1 MPDRLLS
8 PSERWAWTAFFFIAA
23 ALLVA
28 GGFSSADPD
37 SALYAGIADRLAQEP
52 VRRWIAPEWWG
63 FWPEAQMT
71 GLFREHPAG
80 VFLMSAAL
88 TLIGVPAAQGAYVI
102 GVGAGLASL
111 LLMAALIRRLT
122 TRDDAR
128 SALVLLQLMPVA
140 FIFRIRANH
149 EYPILV
155 CLLLSLLGLAWIGE
169 KRPWW
174 MGALAVAAGLAGGL
188 LIKGVFVVLILLAIA
203 VWLAINPQRSDVPKV
218 RSVLAVVAGLAAMAA
233 VAAAYDAH
241 YLSVTGETFWGPYW
255 RRQLGPLSIL
265 TPLEGASTLALHVL
279 FYISRVIWH
288 PAPWSIAL
296 VVTLWRFRS
305 RLTMRFLANAD
316 TRQRGAAF
324 AVIFAGLA
332 ILVLSPASRLAERY
346 AFAATYAVACA
357 GAVAALREWP
367 AVSARLRALDRR
379 IPALPAVLWLLLIVL
394 RLLIGS
400 WR

>member
-1 MPDRLLS
+1 MSDRLLS
-8 PSERWAWTAFFFIAA
+8 FSERWAWTAFFFIASA
-23 ALLVA
+23 VLVA

-37 SALYAGIADRLAQEP
+37 SALYAGIAERLAQEP

-80 VFLMSAAL
+80 VFLMSAVL
-88 TLIGVPAAQGAYVI
+88 TLVGVPAAQGAYVVGI
-102 GVGAGLASL
+102 GAGLTSL
-111 LLMAALIRRLT
+111 LLMAALIRKVT
-122 TRDDAR
+122 SRDEAR
-128 SALVLLQLMPVA
+128 AALVLLQLMPVA

-149 EYPILV
+149 EYPILA
-155 CLLLSLLGLAWIGE
+155 CLLLALLGLAWIGE
-169 KRPWW
+169 RRPWW
-174 MGALAVAAGLAGGL
+174 MGAVAIAAGLTGGL
-188 LIKGVFVVLILLAIA
+188 LIKGVFVVLTLLALA
-203 VWLAINPQRSDVPKV
+203 VWFAINPQRSKVPRL
-218 RSVLAVVAGLAAMAA
+218 RSVLAVVAGLVVMAA

-288 PAPWSIAL
+288 PMPWSIAL
-296 VVTLWRFRS
+296 VVALWRFRS
-305 RLTMRFLANAD
+305 RLTPRFLAEAD
-316 TRQRGAAF
+316 TRQRAAAF
-324 AVIFAGLA
+324 AVAFAVLA
-332 ILVLSPASRLAERY
+332 IVALSPASRLAERY

-357 GAVAALREWP
+357 GAVAAWREWP
-367 AVSARLRALDRR
+367 AVGAALRTLDTR
-379 IPALPAVLWLLLIVL
+379 IPTLPATLWVVLILL
-394 RLLIGS
+394 RLVIGS

>member
-8 PSERWAWTAFFFIAA
+8 ASERWAWTAFFFIAA
-23 ALLVA
+23 MLLVA

-52 VRRWIAPEWWG
+52 VRQWIAPEWWG

-88 TLIGVPAAQGAYVI
+88 TLVGVPAAQGAYVI

-111 LLMAALIRRLT
+111 LLMAALIRRVT
-122 TRDDAR
+122 TREEAR
-128 SALVLLQLMPVA
+128 AALVLLQLMPVA

-155 CLLLSLLGLAWIGE
+155 CLLLALLGLAWIGE

-174 MGALAVAAGLAGGL
+174 TGALAVAAGLAGGL

-203 VWLAINPQRSDVPKV
+203 VWLAINPQRSDVPRV
-218 RSVLAVVAGLAAMAA
+218 RSVLAVVAGLAAMVA

-265 TPLEGASTLALHVL
+265 TPLEGASTLAMHVL

-305 RLTMRFLANAD
+305 RLSTRFLADAD

-324 AVIFAGLA
+324 AIVFAVLA

-346 AFAATYAVACA
+346 AFAATFAVACA
-357 GAVAALREWP
+357 GVVAALRDWP
-367 AVSARLRALDRR
+367 ALSARLRALDTR
-379 IPALPAVLWLLLIVL
+379 IPALPATLWLLLIVL

>member
-8 PSERWAWTAFFFIAA
+8 ASERWAWTAFFLIAA
-23 ALLVA
+23 TVLVA
-28 GGFSSADPD
+28 VRFSSPDPD

-88 TLIGVPAAQGAYVI
+88 TKVGVPAAQGAYVI

-111 LLMAALIRRLT
+111 LLMASLIRRIT
-122 TRDDAR
+122 SRDEAR
-128 SALVLLQLMPVA
+128 AALVLLQLMPVA

-155 CLLLSLLGLAWIGE
+155 CLLLALLGLAWIGE
-169 KRPWW
+169 RRPWW
-174 MGALAVAAGLAGGL
+174 MGTLAVAAGLTGGL
-188 LIKGVFVVLILLAIA
+188 LIKGVFVVLILLAMG
-203 VWLAINPQRSDVPKV
+203 VWFAINPQRSDVPRW
-218 RSVLAVVAGLAAMAA
+218 RSVLAVVAGLAMMVA
-233 VAAAYDAH
+233 VAAAYDAQ

-265 TPLEGASTLALHVL
+265 TPLEGASTLAMHVL
-279 FYISRVIWH
+279 FYVSRVIWH

-296 VVTLWRFRS
+296 GVTLWRFRA
-305 RLTMRFLANAD
+305 RLTPRFLAKAEM
-316 TRQRGAAF
+316 RHRGAAF
-324 AVIFAGLA
+324 AIVFAMLA

-346 AFAATYAVACA
+346 AFAATFAVACA
-357 GAVAALREWP
+357 GVVAALREWP
-367 AVSARLRALDRR
+367 AVGARLRALDQK
-379 IPALPAVLWLLLIVL
+379 IPALPATLWIVL
-394 RLLIGS
+394 ILLRLGIGS

>member
-8 PSERWAWTAFFFIAA
+8 ASERWAWTAFFFIAA
-23 ALLVA
+23 TVLVA
-28 GGFSSADPD
+28 GGFSSTDPD

-88 TLIGVPAAQGAYVI
+88 TRVGVPAAQGAYVI

-111 LLMAALIRRLT
+111 LLMTSLIRRIT
-122 TRDDAR
+122 TRDEAR
-128 SALVLLQLMPVA
+128 AALVLLQLMPVA

-155 CLLLSLLGLAWIGE
+155 CLLLALLGLAWIGE
-169 KRPWW
+169 RRPWW
-174 MGALAVAAGLAGGL
+174 MGTIAVTAGLAGGL

-203 VWLAINPQRSDVPKV
+203 VWLAINPQRSNVPRF
-218 RSVLAVVAGLAAMAA
+218 RSVLAVAAGLAGTVA

-241 YLSVTGETFWGPYW
+241 YLSVTGEAFWGPYW

-265 TPLEGASTLALHVL
+265 TPLEGASTLVLHVL

-305 RLTMRFLANAD
+305 RLTPRFFTTAE
-316 TRQRGAAF
+316 TRQRGTAF
-324 AVIFAGLA
+324 AVVFAVLA
-332 ILVLSPASRLAERY
+332 ILALSPASRLAERY

-357 GAVAALREWP
+357 GVIAALREWP
-367 AVSARLRALDRR
+367 PVTARLRALDRT
-379 IPALPAVLWLLLIVL
+379 IPALPATLWIVLILL
-394 RLLIGS
+394 RLLVGS

>member
-1 MPDRLLS
+1 MPDRVLS
-8 PSERWAWTAFFFIAA
+8 PAERWAWTAFFFVAA
-23 ALLVA
+23 AILVA
-28 GGFSSADPD
+28 GGFSSTDPD

-63 FWPEAQMT
+63 FWPDAHMT

-88 TLIGVPAAQGAYVI
+88 TLVGVPAAQGAYVI
-102 GVGAGLASL
+102 GVGAGLAAL
-111 LLMAALIRRLT
+111 LLMTSLIRRIT
-122 TRDDAR
+122 TRDEAR
-128 SALVLLQLMPVA
+128 AALVLLQLMPVA

-155 CLLLSLLGLAWIGE
+155 CLLLALLGLAWIGE
-169 KRPWW
+169 RRPWW
-174 MGALAVAAGLAGGL
+174 MGTLAVAAGLAGGL
-188 LIKGVFVVLILLAIA
+188 LIKGVFVVLILLAMA
-203 VWLAINPQRSDVPKV
+203 VWLAINPQRSAVPRW
-218 RSVLAVVAGLAAMAA
+218 RSLAAVAVGLVAMAA
-233 VAAAYDAH
+233 VAMAYDAH

-296 VVTLWRFRS
+296 VITLWRFRS
-305 RLTMRFLANAD
+305 RLTLRGLAGAD
-316 TRQRGAAF
+316 TRQRGTAY
-324 AVIFAGLA
+324 AVIFATLA

-367 AVSARLRALDRR
+367 VVNAGLRALDRR
-379 IPALPAVLWLLLIVL
+379 IPALPATLWIVLIVL
-394 RLLIGS
+394 RLAVGS

>member
-23 ALLVA
+23 AVLVA

-111 LLMAALIRRLT
+111 LLMASLIRRLT
-122 TRDDAR
+122 TRDEAR
-128 SALVLLQLMPVA
+128 AALVLLQLMPVA

-155 CLLLSLLGLAWIGE
+155 CLLLALLGLAWIGE

-174 MGALAVAAGLAGGL
+174 MGTLAIAAGLAGGL
-188 LIKGVFVVLILLAIA
+188 LIKGVFVVLTLLAMA
-203 VWLAINPQRSDVPKV
+203 VWLAINPQRSDVPRW
-218 RSVLAVVAGLAAMAA
+218 RSVLAVVAGLIVMVA
-233 VAAAYDAH
+233 VAVAYDAH

-265 TPLEGASTLALHVL
+265 TPLEGASTLAMHVL

-296 VVTLWRFRS
+296 VVTLWRFRA
-305 RLTMRFLANAD
+305 RLTPRFLAKAEM
-316 TRQRGAAF
+316 RQRGAAF
-324 AVIFAGLA
+324 AIVFALLA

-346 AFAATYAVACA
+346 AFAATFAVACA
-357 GAVAALREWP
+357 GVVAALREWP
-367 AVSARLRALDRR
+367 ELHARLRALDTR
-379 IPALPAVLWLLLIVL
+379 IPALPATLWIVL
-394 RLLIGS
+394 ILLRLSFGS

>member
-23 ALLVA
+23 TVLVA

-111 LLMAALIRRLT
+111 LLMASLIRRLT
-122 TRDDAR
+122 TRDEAR
-128 SALVLLQLMPVA
+128 AALVLLQLMPVA

-155 CLLLSLLGLAWIGE
+155 CLLLALLGLAWIGE

-174 MGALAVAAGLAGGL
+174 MGTLAIAAGLAGGL
-188 LIKGVFVVLILLAIA
+188 LIKGVFVVLTLLAMA
-203 VWLAINPQRSDVPKV
+203 VWLAINPQRSDVPRW
-218 RSVLAVVAGLAAMAA
+218 RSVLAVVAGLIVMVA
-233 VAAAYDAH
+233 VAVAYDAH

-265 TPLEGASTLALHVL
+265 TPLEGASTLAMHVL

-296 VVTLWRFRS
+296 VVTLWRFRA
-305 RLTMRFLANAD
+305 RLTPRFLAKAEM
-316 TRQRGAAF
+316 RQRGAAF
-324 AVIFAGLA
+324 AIVFALLA

-346 AFAATYAVACA
+346 AFAATFAVACA
-357 GAVAALREWP
+357 GVVAALREWP
-367 AVSARLRALDRR
+367 ELHARLRALDTR
-379 IPALPAVLWLLLIVL
+379 IPALPATLWIVL
-394 RLLIGS
+394 ILLRLSFGS

>member
-8 PSERWAWTAFFFIAA
+8 ASERWAWTAFFFIAA
-23 ALLVA
+23 MLLVA

-88 TLIGVPAAQGAYVI
+88 TLIGMPAAQGAYVI

-111 LLMAALIRRLT
+111 LLMASLIRRLT
-122 TRDDAR
+122 TRDEAR
-128 SALVLLQLMPVA
+128 AALVLLQLMPVA

-155 CLLLSLLGLAWIGE
+155 CLLLALLGLAWIGE

-174 MGALAVAAGLAGGL
+174 MGMLAIAAGLAGGL
-188 LIKGVFVVLILLAIA
+188 LIKGVFVVLTLLAIA
-203 VWLAINPQRSDVPKV
+203 VWLAINPQRSDVSRW
-218 RSVLAVVAGLAAMAA
+218 RSVLAVVAGLAVMVA
-233 VAAAYDAH
+233 VAAAYDAQ
-241 YLSVTGETFWGPYW
+241 YLSVTGERFWGPYW

-265 TPLEGASTLALHVL
+265 TPLEGASTLAMHVL

-296 VVTLWRFRS
+296 VVTLWRFRG
-305 RLTMRFLANAD
+305 RLTPHFLGKAEV
-316 TRQRGAAF
+316 RHRGAAF
-324 AVIFAGLA
+324 AIVFAVLA

-346 AFAATYAVACA
+346 AFAATFAVACA
-357 GAVAALREWP
+357 GVVAALREWP
-367 AVSARLRALDRR
+367 AVGARLRALDQK
-379 IPALPAVLWLLLIVL
+379 IPALPATLWIVL
-394 RLLIGS
+394 ILLRLGIGS

>member
-1 MPDRLLS
+1 MTDRLLS
-8 PSERWAWTAFFFIAA
+8 PAERWAWTAFFLIAA
-23 ALLVA
+23 TVLVA
-28 GGFSSADPD
+28 GGFSSTDPD

-88 TLIGVPAAQGAYVI
+88 TRVGVPAAQGAYVI

-111 LLMAALIRRLT
+111 LLMTSLIRRIT
-122 TRDDAR
+122 TRDEAR
-128 SALVLLQLMPVA
+128 AALVLLQLMPVA

-155 CLLLSLLGLAWIGE
+155 CLLLALLGLAWIGE
-169 KRPWW
+169 RRPWW
-174 MGALAVAAGLAGGL
+174 MGTLALAAGLAGGL

-203 VWLAINPQRSDVPKV
+203 VWMAINPQRSDVSRG
-218 RSVLAVVAGLAAMAA
+218 RSVLAVIAGLAAMVA
-233 VAAAYDAH
+233 VAAAYDAQ

-305 RLTMRFLANAD
+305 RITPHFLASAD
-316 TRQRGAAF
+316 SRQRGAAF
-324 AVIFAGLA
+324 AVVFAVLA

-346 AFAATYAVACA
+346 AFAATFAVACA
-357 GAVAALREWP
+357 GVVAALCEWP
-367 AVSARLRALDRR
+367 VLGARLRALDRR

-394 RLLIGS
+394 RLLLGS